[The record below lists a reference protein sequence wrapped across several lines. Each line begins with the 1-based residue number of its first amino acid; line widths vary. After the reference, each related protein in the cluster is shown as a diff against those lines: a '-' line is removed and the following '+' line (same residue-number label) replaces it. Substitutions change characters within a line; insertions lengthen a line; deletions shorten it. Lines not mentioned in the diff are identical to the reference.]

1 MLRMGAPF
9 KGSDGYEDG
18 YDWED
23 WDLRAVTIFNP
34 LQSRFFRGICHQSD
48 TFQPFDA
55 EVAQL
60 ALGDQAAR
68 ATVFGCQRLFA

>member
-1 MLRMGAPF
+1 MLRMGAPL

-34 LQSRFFRGICHQSD
+34 LQSRFSGESAINLIRSSHL
-48 TFQPFDA
+48 T
-55 EVAQL
+55 L
-60 ALGDQAAR
+60 KWHN
-68 ATVFGCQRLFA
+68 